1 MLATC
6 THDFMV
12 QRRKFALGDPS
23 AGGLPA
29 SLAELAVLVGEHYAG
44 KGQGL
49 QRGLAPEGHPPLDPL
64 APLMPFLDVLLSSL
78 FLGRVLW
85 QRVEIWLPGFGLGEL
100 GNFSFDFDTQHRLII

>member
-44 KGQGL
+44 KGQSL

-64 APLMPFLDVLLSSL
+64 APLMPFLDVLAIVVFVAAALL
-78 FLGRVLW
+78 M
-85 QRVEIWLPGFGLGEL
+85 
-100 GNFSFDFDTQHRLII
+100 